1 MQRVTDKVSKI
12 ISDFIDLYHLENNL
26 LWLIRQS
33 LVFCISHAISIVFIQ
48 EGTKVIGK
56 REK

>member
-1 MQRVTDKVSKI
+1 MTGLPDP
-12 ISDFIDLYHLENNL
+12 FIDSSSGNNL
-26 LWLIRQS
+26 LWLTRQS

-48 EGTKVIGK
+48 EGTKVIGE